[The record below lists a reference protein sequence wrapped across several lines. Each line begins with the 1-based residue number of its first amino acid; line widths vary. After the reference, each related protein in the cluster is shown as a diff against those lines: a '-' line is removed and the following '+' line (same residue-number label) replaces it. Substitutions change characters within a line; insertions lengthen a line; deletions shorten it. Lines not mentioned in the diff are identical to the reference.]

1 MAFTPRGIFNFTN
14 DSGITLGA
22 IPTSSFVN
30 SAAATL
36 AKTGGSGDS
45 QIALAAP

>member
-36 AKTGGSGDS
+36 PRP
-45 QIALAAP
+45 AAAATARLL